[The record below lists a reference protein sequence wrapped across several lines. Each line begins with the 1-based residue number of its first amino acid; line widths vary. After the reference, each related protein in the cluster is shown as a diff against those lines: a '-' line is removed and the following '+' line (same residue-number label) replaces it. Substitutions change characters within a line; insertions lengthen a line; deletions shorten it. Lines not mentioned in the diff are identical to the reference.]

1 MILGS
6 LKDTVSDLTNKVML
20 YYEELVKITVKFDDL
35 RLYTKESLD
44 EYKRVIEN
52 LQGRMV
58 ELEIDRVKAEA
69 ELQTKIDSLE
79 GRLDALSEKALHSVA
94 MEAARSIMDEKI
106 SIHAENSAN
115 KTLENN
121 SPPKKNSQK

>member
-1 MILGS
+1 MIFGS
-6 LKDTVSDLTNKVML
+6 LKDTVSDLTKKVML
-20 YYEELVKITVKFDDL
+20 YYEELVKITAKFDDL

-106 SIHAENSAN
+106 SIHADNFGN
-115 KTLENN
+115 KNLENK
-121 SPPKKNSQK
+121 SPSKNDPQE